1 MSRNCCSSTN
11 RRRESIPSRA
21 VSSGICCSNFPATA
35 SRFSSPRT
43 TWTKPSAAATSPT
56 SITANSS
63 PTVRRTRCANSPT
76 CSRPAPCASRS
87 PHPKSPGRWL
97 APVKSKASA
106 VQPSSASPSTR
117 LSTTTWIWTTSAR
130 SFPGRA
136 PRSAKSARSLRASKT
151 SSWSSPTRIRPTATI
166 WRPPAKRRRPGMT
179 DIFRGFGAVFYKEA
193 LHVRR
198 DFGTLFFSLIIPLLQ
213 MLLLGYGIDTNIRQI
228 NTVVFNADGRRESRE
243 LLDRLKNSDTFHVVR
258 YVNSDVEM
266 NEMIIGGKARVGI
279 KIPVDYSD
287 KLLHQM
293 SAQVLVLIDGSDSSV
308 AGQAINVTTSI
319 GLDESLRR
327 ALTNNASSAVD
338 MRPKLLFNP
347 DSRSPNFFLPGLTAI
362 LLLNV
367 TTFLTAFSIVR
378 EKERGTLEQLFVT
391 PVRPMG
397 LLLGK
402 LLPYLGIGFFE
413 LLLILTF
420 MRFVFLVPI
429 HGSVLLLGFL
439 SLPYLF
445 AALSLGIL
453 ISSKANSQAE
463 AMQLAFLPILPNVF
477 FSGYIFPRETIPT
490 IFKPLSYLIPASYF
504 INITR
509 GVILRG
515 AGISHLWTDGL
526 ALCLIGTL

>member
-1 MSRNCCSSTN
+1 
-11 RRRESIPSRA
+11 
-21 VSSGICCSNFPATA
+21 
-35 SRFSSPRT
+35 
-43 TWTKPSAAATSPT
+43 
-56 SITANSS
+56 
-63 PTVRRTRCANSPT
+63 VRDT
-76 CSRPAPCASRS
+76 
-87 PHPKSPGRWL
+87 
-97 APVKSKASA
+97 
-106 VQPSSASPSTR
+106 
-117 LSTTTWIWTTSAR
+117 
-130 SFPGRA
+130 
-136 PRSAKSARSLRASKT
+136 
-151 SSWSSPTRIRPTATI
+151 
-166 WRPPAKRRRPGMT
+166 
-179 DIFRGFGAVFYKEA
+179 FRGFGAVFYKET

-213 MLLLGYGIDTNIRQI
+213 MLLLGYGIDTNIRHI

-243 LLDRLKNSDTFHVVR
+243 LIDRMKNSDTFHVVR
-258 YVNSDVEM
+258 YVTNDHDM

-293 SAQVLVLIDGSDSSV
+293 SAQVLVLIDGSDSTV
-308 AGQAINVTTSI
+308 AGQAINVTTAI

-327 ALTNNASSAVD
+327 ALVNNETFAVD

-413 LLLILTF
+413 LCMILTF
-420 MRFVFLVPI
+420 MRFAFRVPI
-429 HGSVLLLGFL
+429 HGSVILLAFL
-439 SLPYLF
+439 SLPYIF
-445 AALSLGIL
+445 VSLSLGIL
-453 ISSKANSQAE
+453 ISSKANSQSE
-463 AMQLAFLPILPNVF
+463 AMQLAFLTILPSIF
-477 FSGYIFPRETIPT
+477 FSGYIFPRETMPK
-490 IFKPLSYLIPASYF
+490 IFYAISYFVPASYF

-515 AGISHLWTDGL
+515 AGITHLWIDAL
-526 ALCLIGTL
+526 ALFAMGTFLLVIAARRFQNKVIMA

>member
-1 MSRNCCSSTN
+1 MR
-11 RRRESIPSRA
+11 
-21 VSSGICCSNFPATA
+21 
-35 SRFSSPRT
+35 
-43 TWTKPSAAATSPT
+43 
-56 SITANSS
+56 
-63 PTVRRTRCANSPT
+63 
-76 CSRPAPCASRS
+76 
-87 PHPKSPGRWL
+87 
-97 APVKSKASA
+97 
-106 VQPSSASPSTR
+106 
-117 LSTTTWIWTTSAR
+117 
-130 SFPGRA
+130 
-136 PRSAKSARSLRASKT
+136 
-151 SSWSSPTRIRPTATI
+151 
-166 WRPPAKRRRPGMT
+166 
-179 DIFRGFGAVFYKEA
+179 DIFRGFGAVFYKET

-243 LLDRLKNSDTFHVVR
+243 LLDRLKNSDTFHLVR
-258 YVNSDVEM
+258 YVNTDHEM
-266 NEMIIGGKARVGI
+266 NEMIIAGKARVGI

-287 KLLHQM
+287 KLLHKM

-327 ALTNNASSAVD
+327 VLVNNETFAVD

-402 LLPYLGIGFFE
+402 LLPYLVIGFFE
-413 LLLILTF
+413 LCMILTF
-420 MRFVFLVPI
+420 MRFAFHVPI
-429 HGSVLLLGFL
+429 HGSVILLAFL
-439 SLPYLF
+439 SLPYIF
-445 AALSLGIL
+445 VSLSLGIL
-453 ISSKANSQAE
+453 ISSKANSQSE
-463 AMQLAFLPILPNVF
+463 AMQLAFLTILPSIF
-477 FSGYIFPRETIPT
+477 FSGYIFPRETMPKFFYVI
-490 IFKPLSYLIPASYF
+490 SYFVPASYF

-515 AGISHLWTDGL
+515 AGITHLWIDAL
-526 ALCLIGTL
+526 ALFAMGTFLLVIAARRFQNKVIMA